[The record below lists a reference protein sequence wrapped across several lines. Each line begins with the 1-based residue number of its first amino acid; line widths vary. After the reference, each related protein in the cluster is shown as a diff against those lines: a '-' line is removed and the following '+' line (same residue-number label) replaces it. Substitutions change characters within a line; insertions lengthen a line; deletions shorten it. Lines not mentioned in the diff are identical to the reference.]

1 MQAPSELDTRS
12 VLLRMLADSLRKGY
26 WRVACRRYLMLRACG
41 WPVPEDVRA
50 TCEANLLRCTPLERQ
65 RMRQDAQ
72 AWARARWCQRQAVE
86 ATGPKLREAEAARP
100 SIPRA
105 SPSARPGPV
114 RRAARRVAQEA
125 APAAS
130 AASAPSQ
137 RTNQDT
143 GAIRTQWRPL
153 PSVFVQGSR

>member
-1 MQAPSELDTRS
+1 MQAPSELDTRA

-41 WPVPEDVRA
+41 WPVPDAVRA

-72 AWARARWCQRQAVE
+72 AWARARWFQRRAVE
-86 ATGPKLREAEAARP
+86 AATTKVRDSQAAAPALRRTSTAPARP
-100 SIPRA
+100 A
-105 SPSARPGPV
+105 A
-114 RRAARRVAQEA
+114 RRAATEAASA

-130 AASAPSQ
+130 VPSQ
-137 RTNQDT
+137 PANQDT
-143 GAIRTQWRPL
+143 RAIRTQWRPL